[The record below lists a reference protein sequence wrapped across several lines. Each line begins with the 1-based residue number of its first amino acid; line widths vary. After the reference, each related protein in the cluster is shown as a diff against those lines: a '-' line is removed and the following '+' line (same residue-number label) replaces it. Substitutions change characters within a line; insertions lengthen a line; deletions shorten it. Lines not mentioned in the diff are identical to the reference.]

1 MHAGTGIA
9 EILDTLITV
18 NSRLMTLVAKLAG
31 IGFAEISF

>member
-9 EILDTLITV
+9 EILDALITV
-18 NSRLMTLVAKLAG
+18 NSRLMAFVAKLAR